1 MTLVRAAEEEDPR
14 DSQAAAVVEEDSGDE
29 LINDSVFT
37 SMEHE
42 LIDANPDVV
51 FPSDSRLTSGST
63 YEV

>member
-1 MTLVRAAEEEDPR
+1 M
-14 DSQAAAVVEEDSGDE
+14 VEEDSGDE